1 VVEAPEP
8 HTLARQ
14 LHDGP
19 IQELTVARL
28 HIDLIRRKH
37 RDDADLLADLDVLER
52 HVAAAAERLTAMIG
66 ELHAGRRS

>member
-1 VVEAPEP
+1 VEASEP
-8 HTLARQ
+8 HALASR

-37 RDDADLLADLDVLER
+37 HDADVLADLDVVER
-52 HVAAAAERLTAMIG
+52 HVAAAAEHLAAMVG
-66 ELHAGRRS
+66 HLRAGRGL